1 MPSKVSDFWARVE
14 GTGLRG
20 PCQTEVPW
28 STASRHISLVYHQHL
43 CPCRLDVPLN
53 MKYDCWVFWVCRLRS
68 RSQAPDLRAPTCLPP
83 RSFAHLW
90 WARLGLWSAISVR
103 AAHLVVWTGRRES
116 ACLLASDAYPSFKSS
131 MIHVCHTSS
140 LSHFILHAL
149 AYLYNRSAEC
159 MLVCLPYL
167 FGRW

>member
-1 MPSKVSDFWARVE
+1 MIVGSFEFVACE
-14 GTGLRG
+14 AGLRRLTCG
-20 PCQTEVPW
+20 H
-28 STASRHISLVYHQHL
+28 RLV
-43 CPCRLDVPLN
+43 
-53 MKYDCWVFWVCRLRS
+53 S
-68 RSQAPDLRAPTCLPP
+68 P

-131 MIHVCHTSS
+131 MIHGCHTSS

-167 FGRW
+167 SGRPLATVSQAKTTVMPTITYLCREEVFSVGNEFP